1 MLMILNCC
9 AFAGGHGHQKRVEP
23 IGEDDRE
30 SDRLNVGYEFWRR
43 ECRLDR
49 RRQGWHPGH
58 LDAQE

>member
-9 AFAGGHGHQKRVEP
+9 AFAGRHGHQKRVEP
-23 IGEDDRE
+23 IGEDDHE
-30 SDRLNVGYEFWRR
+30 SDRLNVGYDFW
-43 ECRLDR
+43 LHR